1 MKPLD
6 VYAKYPLS
14 FTRALDCRLYA
25 RDGSSFLDFYGGHGV
40 ISIGHS
46 HPHYL
51 AALTEQLNRIAFY
64 TNVVDIP
71 EQQEVCDLLAQLSG
85 YPEYNAFFVNSG
97 AEANENAI
105 KLASLHTGRAKVLAF
120 SGAFHGRTAL
130 TSALTDLSYMKN
142 PLSAGLDV
150 EILPFGDEEALFSS
164 LDEQVACVILEGIQG
179 VGGIKEA
186 SSDFMKIL
194 RQQCDKFGALLILDE
209 IQSGC
214 GRTGFFFAHQRS
226 QVRADLVTMAKGIGN
241 GFPVAM
247 LLSTPDL
254 KPKKGTL
261 GTTFG
266 GSYLACAA
274 VKAVLSVLQSQSL
287 IQRAA
292 KLGENLIQK
301 LSTMPGIKAVRGHGL
316 MIGIDFAGYVP
327 AIRRKLLDEHRMIT
341 GYSETTST
349 IRLLPPLTIA
359 SQDIDELL
367 SAFAQ
372 IS

>member
-6 VYAKYPLS
+6 VYAKFPIA
-14 FTRALDCRLYA
+14 FTHAQDCRLFA
-25 RDGSSFLDFYGGHGV
+25 RDGRSFLDFYGGHGV

-46 HPHYL
+46 HPQYV

-71 EQQEVCDLLAQLSG
+71 EQQEICDLLGELCG
-85 YPEYNAFFVNSG
+85 YPEYKAFFVNSG
-97 AEANENAI
+97 AEANENAL
-105 KLASLHTGRAKVLAF
+105 KLASLHTGRSKVLAF
-120 SGAFHGRTAL
+120 KGAFHGRTAL
-130 TSALTDLSYMKN
+130 TSALTDLNYMKN

-150 EILPFGDEEALFSS
+150 EILPFGDEEALRNS

-186 SSDFMKIL
+186 SVDFMKVL
-194 RQQCDKFGALLILDE
+194 RQQCDKFGALLIVDE

-214 GRTGFFFAHQRS
+214 GRTGLFFAHQRA

-247 LLSTPDL
+247 VLCAPALE
-254 KPKKGTL
+254 PKKGML

-274 VKAVLSVLQSQSL
+274 MKTVLSVLQSQSL
-287 IQRAA
+287 ISRAGE
-292 KLGENLIQK
+292 LGENLKQQLRKIA
-301 LSTMPGIKAVRGHGL
+301 GIKDVRGHGL
-316 MIGIDFAGYVP
+316 MIGIDFEGDVT
-327 AIRRKLLDEHRMIT
+327 AIRTKLLHEYRMIT
-341 GYSETTST
+341 GYSETTGT

-367 SAFAQ
+367 RAFAQ